1 MNMDNRRVLR
11 LEEVCELVGL
21 ARSTIYAK
29 MSAGAFPH
37 PIRLGT
43 RSVGWR
49 LSDIDAWL
57 AAPERKWDPAEVK

>member
-1 MNMDNRRVLR
+1 MKMDERKIVRI
-11 LEEVCELVGL
+11 EEVCELVGL

-29 MSAGAFPH
+29 VSARDFPA
-37 PIRLGT
+37 PIRLGA

-49 LSDIDAWL
+49 LADIDKWL